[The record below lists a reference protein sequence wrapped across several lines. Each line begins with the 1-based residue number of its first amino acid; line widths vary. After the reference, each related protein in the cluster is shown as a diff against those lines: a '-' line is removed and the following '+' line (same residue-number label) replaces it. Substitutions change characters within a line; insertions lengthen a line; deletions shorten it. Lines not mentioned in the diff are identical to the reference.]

1 MHPPDRDDP
10 SLAVVESTRAVYSAR
25 TRLQLRI
32 AMPPALTLPDGR
44 SLSLD
49 EAPLLMG
56 IVNVTPD
63 SFSDGGLLGS
73 AEAAVAHGLRLVAE
87 GAAIVDIGG
96 ESTRPG
102 HETVDAATELARV
115 LPVIAGLKTRS
126 DAPIS
131 IDSYKAEVAEV
142 ALAAGASI
150 VNDVWGA
157 QRDPRIAA
165 VAARAGAPMVL
176 MHNRDAI
183 DASLD
188 IFDDVRRFLERSI
201 AIATA
206 AGVPRG
212 QIVVD
217 PGIGFGKTP
226 RQNLD
231 LIRDLDRLSVLGC
244 PILLGASRKSTLG
257 RITGRKIPAERLAAT
272 LSAHLY
278 GASRGAAILRVHD
291 VAPHVDALKVWAAI
305 ADETKVIP

>member
-1 MHPPDRDDP
+1 MNDKT
-10 SLAVVESTRAVYSAR
+10 SS
-25 TRLQLRI
+25 
-32 AMPPALTLPDGR
+32 MPPALTLPDGR
-44 SLSLD
+44 ILPLD
-49 EAPLLMG
+49 PPLVMG

-63 SFSDGGLLGS
+63 SFSDGGLLADGQ
-73 AEAAVAHGLRLVAE
+73 AAVAHGLGLAAE
-87 GAAIVDIGG
+87 GAGIVDIGG

-102 HETVDAATELARV
+102 HALVDADTERARV
-115 LPVIAGLKTRS
+115 LPVIAGLKAKS
-126 DAPIS
+126 DVPIS
-131 IDSYKAEVAEV
+131 IDSWKSEVAEA
-142 ALAAGASI
+142 ALATGAGI

-165 VAARAGAPMVL
+165 VAAQAGAPIIL

-188 IFDDVRRFLERSI
+188 IVDEVLRFLERSI
-201 AIATA
+201 AIARA
-206 AGVPRG
+206 AGVPDG

-231 LIRDLDRLSVLGC
+231 LIGRLDRLAVLGC

-257 RITGRKIPAERLAAT
+257 KVTGRAGPAERLAAS

-278 GASRGAAILRVHD
+278 GASRGAAIIRAHD
-291 VAPHVDALKVWAAI
+291 VAPHVDALKVWRAI
-305 ADETKVIP
+305 ADETQVF

>member
-1 MHPPDRDDP
+1 
-10 SLAVVESTRAVYSAR
+10 
-25 TRLQLRI
+25 
-32 AMPPALTLPDGR
+32 MPPALTLPDGR

-73 AEAAVAHGLRLVAE
+73 TEAAVTHGLRLVGE

-257 RITGRKIPAERLAAT
+257 RITGRKVPAERLAAT